1 MQIICVSR
9 GTFAGGK
16 KLAEA
21 LAAKLGSDCLSRE
34 EITDAA
40 TGAGIPVGKLE
51 MNMLRRRPMSEQLA
65 IDKERYK
72 AFVTATLCERALKN
86 NLVYHGRTGHLVLP
100 GVTHVLRVRAIMDPE
115 QRMQAAMQ
123 RLRLDREKAH
133 KYIAEVDEDRRRW
146 VRSLYNTDWHDPGSY
161 DIVINLS
168 HVNVENAATGL
179 LSMAQL
185 PEFQATPATLQT
197 VSDLWLAARCRLAIG
212 ADQRTGDID
221 VKIRS
226 DRGQISVTYLPRD
239 ASRAG
244 LIPEVLSKI
253 EGIGEVMC
261 TMASTNV
268 LWVQEQFNPEG
279 ESLDQILQVA
289 GRWNAAVEL
298 VQLKEESDHAPA
310 RAEAEAD
317 TPSPAPAET
326 GGILDD
332 SVIERDSNLDQ
343 GMRKTRERLISAG
356 RAGGYRLLTGGPQ
369 ELLSNIDR
377 TIAYNLVVVG
387 DLCVT
392 KGAAVSKRRTQEM
405 VSFLSDSLRMPVI
418 EAAEMKSQFMFGPAQ
433 LIKMLFLAAVT
444 VVLLLLVMTNQ
455 ETVLGFINQGTCFFT
470 GCEEAGTSHRILSA
484 VAVAVFVPVFAFC
497 YGGFTRFLFRLLRFG

>member
-1 MQIICVSR
+1 MQIICLSR

-21 LAAKLGSDCLSRE
+21 LAAKLGSDCLARE
-34 EITDAA
+34 ELTDAA

-51 MNMLRRRPMSEQLA
+51 MNIVHRRPMSEQLA
-65 IDKERYK
+65 IEKERYK

-115 QRMQAAMQ
+115 QRIQAAMQ
-123 RLRLDREKAH
+123 RLRLEREKAR
-133 KYIAEVDEDRRRW
+133 KYIEEVDEDRRRW
-146 VRSLYNTDWHDPGSY
+146 VRGLYNTDWHDPGSY

-168 HVNVENAATGL
+168 HINVENAAAGL

-185 PEFQATPATLQT
+185 PEFQATPAALQA

-212 ADQRTGDID
+212 ADQRTGNMD
-221 VKIRS
+221 VKVRS
-226 DRGQISVTYLPRD
+226 DRGLVSATYLPRD

-253 EGIGEVMC
+253 EGIGEVLC

-268 LWVQEQFNPEG
+268 LWVQERFDPQG
-279 ESLDQILQVA
+279 ESLDQVLQVA

-298 VQLKEESDHAPA
+298 VQLKEEGGQEEPA
-310 RAEAEAD
+310 QPRETGEA
-317 TPSPAPAET
+317 SET

-332 SVIERDSNLDQ
+332 SVVESDSNLDE

-356 RAGGYRLLTGGPQ
+356 RAGGYRVLSGGPQ
-369 ELLSNIDR
+369 ELLANIDR
-377 TIAYNLVVVG
+377 TVAYNLVVVG
-387 DLCVT
+387 ELCVT

-405 VSFLSDSLRMPVI
+405 VSYLNDSLHMPVI
-418 EAAEMKSQFMFGPAQ
+418 EAADMRSQFMFGPAQ
-433 LIKMLFLAAVT
+433 LVKLLVFAGLT
-444 VVLLLLVMTNQ
+444 VLLFILVMTHQ
-455 ETVLGFINQGTCFFT
+455 EEVLGFISRGTCFFT
-470 GCEEAGTSHRILSA
+470 NCKEVGSSQRILSA
-484 VAVAVFVPVFAFC
+484 AVVVVFVPIFAFC